1 MGDGEENSFF
11 MGTLRLF
18 SRGMLLALLAG
29 VTVLSG
35 CSKSYPAD
43 SLKESLI
50 EICRK
55 EYGIDNVQVEIAG
68 DTLGVYLPF
77 GRLFSADLKD
87 AMATGKVQNMESL
100 FQPSA
105 EAIEKIE
112 DLLFAL
118 SRVMMSTDIP
128 LRFYELQVTDVD
140 HSGLELTLTGFL
152 DDIKRVRIWDISRN
166 EYRNRILHEIH
177 LNQAVVWHSPV
188 RKFFS
193 ELGDQPLNQVRKK
206 YLGDSLSLENLK
218 HLFFDALPPDEIS
231 PRAKIDWEI
240 EDIRSVDLDK
250 TGAVVYVRVQPQL
263 KGEKI
268 IPLSEDPLEFLF
280 IVSIFADEEPHIV
293 RVIPFQYRDDQGKWT
308 KISFPSELQLEKNL
322 SEWRREFMLE
332 PLHLGTFLARQLT
345 RRVQADLATDERI
358 HNTFR
363 SLKIGFD
370 YVEKPRPGRFSMN
383 IQAKLHDESAGTGRK
398 LLLNEDMLYAVN
410 LALREFVDLVQN
422 YRFGDYQQI
431 SLNLSNLAAPEVLS
445 RDQLE
450 LFRRKEIDTAGLLS
464 FVKV

>member
-1 MGDGEENSFF
+1 MGDGEVSSFF
-11 MGTLRLF
+11 MSTLKP
-18 SRGMLLALLAG
+18 LLRVIVLPVLMGLA
-29 VTVLSG
+29 VFSG

-50 EICRK
+50 EICHK

-77 GRLFSADLKD
+77 GRLFAADIKD
-87 AMATGKVQNMESL
+87 AMATGKIRNMESL

-112 DLLFAL
+112 DLLFVL
-118 SRVMMSTDIP
+118 SRVMMSTDLP
-128 LRFYELQVTDVD
+128 LRFYVLQVTDVD

-193 ELGDQPLNQVRKK
+193 ELGDQPLNKVRKK
-206 YLGDSLSLENLK
+206 YLGESLSLENLK
-218 HLFFDALPPDEIS
+218 HLFFDALPTNEAS
-231 PRAKIDWEI
+231 PRAKIEWQI

-250 TGAVVYVRVQPQL
+250 TGAVVYARVNPML
-263 KGEKI
+263 KGEKLI
-268 IPLSEDPLEFLF
+268 KLSKDPLEFLF
-280 IVSIFADEEPHIV
+280 IVSVFADEEPHIV
-293 RVIPFQYRDDQGKWT
+293 RIIPFQYRDDTGKWT
-308 KISFPSELQLEKNL
+308 KIAFPSELQLEKNL

-332 PLHLGTFLARQLT
+332 PLHLGTFLSQQLT
-345 RRVQADLATDERI
+345 RRVQTYLAADERI
-358 HNTFR
+358 HNTFHTI
-363 SLKIGFD
+363 KIGFD
-370 YVEKPRPGRFSMN
+370 YVEKPEPGRFSMN
-383 IQAKLHDESAGTGRK
+383 IEAKLRDESSGSGRNV
-398 LLLNEDMLYAVN
+398 LLNEDMLYALN
-410 LALREFVDLVQN
+410 IALREFVDLVQN

-431 SLNLSNLAAPEVLS
+431 SLNISNLKSTEVLS

-464 FVKV
+464 FVKI